1 MFDNVRRVVTVLGDD
16 GLSRFESDGGPT
28 ITRRLPN
35 ARTAI
40 DEIWRFPAVPADV
53 TAPGDAEE
61 FSFLSPD
68 QGFVVR
74 RAEVPP
80 DREKFV
86 DEHGNPRTP
95 EPHEGMHQTA
105 TIDII
110 QMLEGGE
117 REVRT
122 LYDKI
127 RHDKRHHTV
136 LTLGEGEIETR
147 MFSEWAMGFKN
158 VDDASFAGLPGHAR
172 IGEASFDP
180 TAFRHSNVEALKRL
194 KFFHDA
200 T

>member
-1 MFDNVRRVVTVLGDD
+1 MHYIIYVSQAKRPMDD
-16 GLSRFESDGGPT
+16 SALEALLLKSREWNSSQGLTGLLIYRYS
-28 ITRRLPN
+28 
-35 ARTAI
+35 
-40 DEIWRFPAVPADV
+40 V
-53 TAPGDAEE
+53 DAEKGY
-61 FSFLSPD
+61 F
-68 QGFVVR
+68 
-74 RAEVPP
+74 
-80 DREKFV
+80 
-86 DEHGNPRTP
+86 
-95 EPHEGMHQTA
+95 
-105 TIDII
+105 I

-180 TAFRHSNVEALKRL
+180 AAFRHSNVEALKLL

-200 T
+200 S